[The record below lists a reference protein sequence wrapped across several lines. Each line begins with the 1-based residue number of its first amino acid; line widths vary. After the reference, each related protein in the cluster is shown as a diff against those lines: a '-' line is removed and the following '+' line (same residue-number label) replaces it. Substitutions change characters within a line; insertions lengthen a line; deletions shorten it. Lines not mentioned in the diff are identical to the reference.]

1 MPYKRVQ
8 AAVEDIKNGK
18 MVVMVDDEDRENE
31 GDLVYASAFSTPEKI
46 NFMITHA
53 KGLVCMCVTNII
65 AKRLNL
71 TPMVEDNDSVHETAF
86 TVSVDA
92 RAAKTGIS
100 AIERDMTIKIITNPN
115 SVPKDLVR
123 PGHIFPLIAKEGG
136 VLVRIGHTEG
146 SIDLCRLAGAGDCAV
161 ICEIVKEDGSMAR
174 RDDLDL
180 FCKKHD
186 IKMVSIA
193 ELVNYRMKHESLI
206 RESSREK
213 TEFLGV
219 RVERIDFLDHLNNH
233 HTAFVFGKISQNFA
247 AKFHNVTKDIEL
259 LSSRK
264 KFDALISSV
273 EYLKKN
279 GGVLIFLDLET
290 KFIDNVKEYGIGAQI
305 LNYLGIRNITL
316 LSSQGSQEF
325 VGIKGFELNITKEVI
340 I

>member
-1 MPYKRVQ
+1 MAEERVK
-8 AAVEDIKNGK
+8 AAIEEIRNGK

-31 GDLVYASAFSTPEKI
+31 GDLVYASAFSTPEKV

-53 KGLVCMCVTNII
+53 KGLVCMCVTDIT
-65 AKRLNL
+65 ARRLNL
-71 TPMVEDNDSVHETAF
+71 TPMVENNDSAHETAF

-100 AIERDMTIKIITNPN
+100 AIERDMTIKTIVNPN

-136 VLVRIGHTEG
+136 VLVRTGHTEG
-146 SIDLCRLAGAGDCAV
+146 SIDLCKLAGVSDSAV
-161 ICEIVKEDGSMAR
+161 ICEVVKDDGDMAR

-206 RESSREK
+206 REQGREK

-219 RVERIDFLDHLNNH
+219 KTERIDFLDHLNNH
-233 HTAFVFGKISQNFA
+233 HTAFIFGKISQDFA
-247 AKFHNVTKDIEL
+247 VKFHNVAKDIEL
-259 LSSRK
+259 LSSSK
-264 KFDALISSV
+264 KFNTLISSI

-279 GGVLIFLDLET
+279 AGVLIFLDVET
-290 KFIDNVKEYGIGAQI
+290 KFANNMKEYGIGAQI
-305 LNYLGIRNITL
+305 LNYLGIRKITL
-316 LSSQGSQEF
+316 LSSHGSQEF
-325 VGIKGFELNITKEVI
+325 VGIKGFELDIAKEVI
-340 I
+340 V